1 MEQKHDVYLF
11 ISSSSGI
18 YHDLSQEHVLGLIQI
33 QPHEFIGLIY
43 GIKNTGRECIG
54 CN

>member
-18 YHDLSQEHVLGLIQI
+18 YHDLSQEHVLFDLDSTPRI
-33 QPHEFIGLIY
+33 HWLDLWD
-43 GIKNTGRECIG
+43 KKHW
-54 CN
+54 